1 MNALEEQIR
10 RLKTVVED
18 CYIAVSENNGE
29 VPEEQTLINL
39 PKAIKT
45 TASGGGSS
53 AALDELFGLP
63 ENVPQLV
70 IGDDTEV
77 CRALQDIVP
86 SMDLSISAQQA
97 AGFTAQTQTLVGKD
111 TSIGESVEGN
121 GSSLEQF
128 FGVVE
133 PKDCQWM
140 TQDEVCAALEQIM
153 QIIDHA
159 LSAEQ
164 AVEITNNTLTN
175 ALYI

>member
-1 MNALEEQIR
+1 MICNHNIGIR
-10 RLKTVVED
+10 PAM
-18 CYIAVSENNGE
+18 AVG
-29 VPEEQTLINL
+29 VGVGVRVGVGLPPIPE
-39 PKAIKT
+39 
-45 TASGGGSS
+45 GGSS

-63 ENVPQLV
+63 ESVPQLV
-70 IGDDTEV
+70 IGSDIEV

-97 AGFTAQTQTLVGKD
+97 AGFTRQTQTLVGKD

-140 TQDEVCAALEQIM
+140 TTDEVYEYLERIM
-153 QIIDHA
+153 QSIDPELTA
-159 LSAEQ
+159 QQ
-164 AVEITNNTLTN
+164 AQSITTQTQQ
-175 ALYI
+175 A